1 MVASSSIYWY
11 DFETFG
17 ADPRRDRAC
26 QFAGIR
32 TDEDLNIIGE
42 PLVMYCNV
50 ANDFYPNPFACL
62 VTGITPQKASAEG
75 MPEAEFIKQIN
86 AEFSVPGTC
95 VAGYNSIRFDDE
107 ITRQLLYRNFFDP
120 YEREWKNGNSRW
132 DIIDMMRLCAG
143 TRPDGIEWPRKENGT
158 VSFKL
163 DQLTVANGIE
173 HSDAHDALADVIATI
188 EMAKLVRDRQP
199 KLYDYVYKLKDK
211 SVVQAEIDLVTQ
223 KPVLHVSMRYPGSQ
237 GCMALV
243 MPICSHP
250 GNKNGV
256 VVYNLRDDPSS
267 WRDLSIDEIRQRV
280 YTTKDKLPKGASRV
294 ALKTLHAN
302 RCPIVT
308 SPAVLQPEKA
318 EEYGIDL
325 DKCRSHWEQLQ
336 GDNEIKQKVSAVFSA
351 EEFPEETDPDF
362 MIYSGGFFSDK
373 DRDLM
378 EIVRATTPGDL
389 GRLDLPFRDARLT
402 EMLFRYRAR
411 SYPETL
417 NSNELEQWN
426 EYRKEKLLSSEAIAR
441 FEKEM
446 EKAWLRVNEANDAN
460 GQSVLQDLQNYCDD
474 LLQSLTE

>member
-1 MVASSSIYWY
+1 MTSPSIYWY

-42 PLVMYCNV
+42 PLVIYCNV

-62 VTGITPQKASAEG
+62 VTGITPQKANADG
-75 MPEAEFIKQIN
+75 VPEAEFIKRIN

-132 DIIDMMRLCAG
+132 DIIDMLRLCAG
-143 TRPDGIEWPRKENGT
+143 TRPDGIEWPRKENGS

-188 EMAKLVRDRQP
+188 EMAKLVRKKQP

-211 SVVQAEIDLVTQ
+211 SVVQSEIDLVTQ
-223 KPVLHVSMRYPGSQ
+223 KPILHVSMRYPASQ

-243 MPICSHP
+243 MPICSDP
-250 GNKNGV
+250 SNKNGV
-256 VVYNLRDDPSS
+256 VVYDLREDPSS
-267 WRDLSIDEIRQRV
+267 WRNLSIDEIKERV
-280 YTTKDKLPKGASRV
+280 YTAKDKLPAGASRV
-294 ALKTLHAN
+294 PLKTLHAN
-302 RCPIVT
+302 RCPILT

-318 EEYGIDL
+318 KEFDIDL
-325 DKCRSHWEQLQ
+325 DKSRDHWEQLQ
-336 GDNEIKQKVSAVFSA
+336 GDSEIKRKVSAVFSA
-351 EEFPEETDPDF
+351 EEFAEETDPDY
-362 MIYSGGFFSDK
+362 MIYSGGFFGDN
-373 DRDLM
+373 DRELM
-378 EIVRATTPGDL
+378 EVVRATNPADL
-389 GRLDLPFRDARLT
+389 GRLDLPFRDTRLV

-411 SYPETL
+411 NYPETL

-426 EYRKEKLLSSEAIAR
+426 EFRRDKLLRSETIAR
-441 FEKEM
+441 YERDM
-446 EKAWLRVNEANDAN
+446 EKAWLKVNEAKDVK
-460 GQSVLQDLQNYCDD
+460 GQAVLQQLQDYCDE
-474 LLQSLTE
+474 LVQSLTE